1 MPRQAKGPRLYLRQ
15 GRIERS
21 TGKRR
26 EPVWVIR
33 DGSAEISTGRYRHEL
48 DAAGRDLA
56 TYIASKWNPV
66 GGYDPSNPSQVLIAE
81 VLALYLVEKGPKI
94 ADPKSLKGWV
104 RNLSAWWGERTV
116 ADVKRSSCQAYTAWR
131 TSQRIASGKGL
142 STRKISD
149 QTAARELQT
158 LSAAIG
164 YWHDEHTL
172 TSRPTVWIPKRP
184 ESPRD
189 ALSRSQA
196 AALLRATMGHK
207 RLPDGSWEP
216 TTRQVKMNRKHLA
229 RFLLIGLYTGTRSK
243 VVTLLLWEEAAK
255 QAWVDL
261 DKGMIYRR
269 GKGERDS
276 ASKRRPVVR
285 LPARLLAHMRRWREI
300 DRKAEEKAKRK
311 DPMASRVSVLH
322 FGGLPIATD
331 VRNGFA
337 SCVADAGLP
346 EAITPHWLR
355 HTAATWLMEGG
366 ADLWDAAAYLGMTAA
381 TLEKHYGHHRPD
393 HQRGARRAIA
403 GG

>member
-15 GRIERS
+15 GRIETS

-33 DGSAEISTGRYRHEL
+33 DGSAEISTGRYRDEL
-48 DAAGRDLA
+48 EDASRELA
-56 TYIASKWNPV
+56 RYIAAKWSPV
-66 GGYDPSNPSQVLIAE
+66 RGYDPSDPSQVLIAE
-81 VLALYLVEKGPKI
+81 VLALYSLEKGPKL
-94 ADPKSLKGWV
+94 ADPKSVAGWI
-104 RNLSAWWGERTV
+104 RNLSAWWGDRTLS
-116 ADVKRSSCQAYTAWR
+116 DIKRSSCKAYVVWR
-131 TSQRIASGKGL
+131 TSQTIGSAKGAT
-142 STRKISD
+142 SRKVTD
-149 QTAARELQT
+149 QTARRELET

-164 YWHDEHTL
+164 YWHGEHTL
-172 TSRPTVWIPKRP
+172 TSKPKIELPAKP

-196 AALLRATMGHK
+196 AALLLATMGRRK
-207 RLPDGSWEP
+207 RPDGSWEP
-216 TTRQVKMNRKHLA
+216 TTPQVKATRLHLR
-229 RFLLIGLYTGTRSK
+229 RFVLIGLYTGTRSK
-243 VVTLLLWEEAAK
+243 VVTLLLWDETLK

-269 GKGERDS
+269 GKGEKDT
-276 ASKRRPVVR
+276 ANKRRPVVR
-285 LPARLLAHMRRWREI
+285 LPSRLLAHVRRWREI
-300 DRKAEEKAKRK
+300 DRRKEAEAKRR

-393 HQRGARRAIA
+393 HQRGARRAIT